1 MPADTARCDRYGR
14 SMAELRTRLAI
25 RAVDDGLVLRGEID
39 GDTVAD
45 FDRALA
51 ESVAGGGIVR
61 LHLQEVTSIDTEA
74 LRVLVAAAGR
84 SRSRDGDVVL
94 DGPTSE
100 IASFVRASGLS
111 WLLTMINIG
120 ANAAIP
126 MSPPG

>member
-1 MPADTARCDRYGR
+1 
-14 SMAELRTRLAI
+14 MAELRTRLAI

-120 ANAAIP
+120 ATSAIP